1 MRMNQQEAKGALAAK
16 RRESKALTLTAEV
29 SKLIIAAGG
38 PTYRQSGKG
47 FRCVQT
53 GESVGKHTKNFTA
66 RVFSLA
72 GGGEFKANEDAAK
85 AALARAFLP
94 GAYISFGYV
103 YCPKLG
109 CSSSFGTKSSLA
121 GSVQTCGRCGTKFRV
136 D

>member
-1 MRMNQQEAKGALAAK
+1 MNQQEAKCALAAK
-16 RRESKALTLTAEV
+16 RRESRVLSLTAEV
-29 SKLIIAAGG
+29 CKLIIAAGG

-53 GESVGKHTKNFTA
+53 GEHVGKVENFTR
-66 RVFSLA
+66 RVFNLA
-72 GGGEFKANEDAAK
+72 GTGDKQAKEEAAK
-85 AALARAFLP
+85 AALAKARAFLP

-109 CSSSFGTKSSLA
+109 CSASFGAQSNLA
-121 GSVQTCGRCGTKFRV
+121 GTVQTCSRCGTNFRV